1 MAKERV
7 KRGAGR
13 PRAVARA
20 IDPDEIQRIADWRLQ
35 GCSLSEIALRLGV
48 HRSTVQHHL
57 KAIGHE
63 WQVGHNV
70 DRAEQLAKVN
80 LMERVAWE
88 RFEQSMKPQTRK
100 QLKFDLA
107 KDLKAKNVDAAEARR
122 LVEEVVT
129 RTTRT
134 GEPAWLGVIQWCRS
148 IGPRFSAGT
157 PRRNRRSNIARDIGW
172 PVSLGTRP
180 GIASLRRFAS
190 CFSSNMRETF
200 PQTTS
205 ETAQLVA
212 VQSTE

>member
-134 GEPAWLGVIQWCRS
+134 GEPAWLGVIQWCAEYRAKVFGWYAS
-148 IGPRFSAGT
+148 QKQEVEHREGYRVAGL
-157 PRRNRRSNIARDIGW
+157 SGDEARDRVAKKI
-172 PVSLGTRP
+172 
-180 GIASLRRFAS
+180 
-190 CFSSNMRETF
+190 RELLLQQHEGDV
-200 PQTTS
+200 PPND
-205 ETAQLVA
+205 
-212 VQSTE
+212 